1 MVAKTY
7 QKCNYF
13 NKDYYTLVFF
23 KQSDY
28 YLPIIHTE
36 NKMFSS
42 SNSEQ
47 VILDKIDQNFKLLNN
62 SFINEEF
69 NLDEKEDTVKEQTE
83 DESAQIVT
91 NLDKQLIELDKFWKY
106 NLKQLQEL
114 AAKLDIQIKDDSGK
128 NKLKRTL
135 YDEIV
140 TILK

>member
-1 MVAKTY
+1 
-7 QKCNYF
+7 
-13 NKDYYTLVFF
+13 
-23 KQSDY
+23 
-28 YLPIIHTE
+28 
-36 NKMFSS
+36 
-42 SNSEQ
+42 
-47 VILDKIDQNFKLLNN
+47 
-62 SFINEEF
+62 
-69 NLDEKEDTVKEQTE
+69 QTE